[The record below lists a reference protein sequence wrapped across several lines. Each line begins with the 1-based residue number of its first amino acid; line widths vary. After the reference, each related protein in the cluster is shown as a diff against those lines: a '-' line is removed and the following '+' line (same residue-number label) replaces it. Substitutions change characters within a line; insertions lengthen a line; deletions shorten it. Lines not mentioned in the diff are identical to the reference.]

1 MTWIFYAL
9 LGAVTAALV
18 AIFAKLGLAKID
30 ATLASAVRGVIMA
43 GFLVAATA
51 ALGKFNGFSLS
62 SFTSREWFYIFL
74 AGLAGALSW
83 LFSFY
88 ALKYGPASG
97 ATAIDKLSLVFV
109 VIAAAFIFGETI
121 TWKSALGVVLMI
133 AGALL
138 IAFK

>member
-1 MTWIFYAL
+1 MWIVYAL

-30 ATLASAVRGVIMA
+30 ATLASTVRGVIMA
-43 GFLVAATA
+43 GFLVATTA
-51 ALGKFNGFSLS
+51 ALGKFNGFSFS
-62 SFTSREWFYIFL
+62 SFTNKEWFYIFL

-109 VIAAAFIFGETI
+109 VVAAAFIFGESI
-121 TWKSALGVVLMI
+121 TWKSGAGVVLMT